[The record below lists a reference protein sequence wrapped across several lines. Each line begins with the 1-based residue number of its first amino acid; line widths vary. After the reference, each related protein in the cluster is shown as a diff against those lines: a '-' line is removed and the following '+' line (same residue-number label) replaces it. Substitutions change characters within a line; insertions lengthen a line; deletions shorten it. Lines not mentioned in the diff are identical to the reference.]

1 MTMTKTTSPT
11 PYQPPSGSTGRRS
24 VAGILEGIQEIQ
36 RALMV
41 DYARLTAESDERS
54 RSATI
59 VKQQVEVLQAVLD
72 APFSQAGQQ
81 HEDTGDQP

>member
-1 MTMTKTTSPT
+1 MTIAKIDSPT
-11 PYQPPSGSTGRRS
+11 PYQPPAGSNGRRS

-36 RALMV
+36 RALLV
-41 DYARLTAESDERS
+41 DYARLTAEADARS

-59 VKQQVEVLQAVLD
+59 VEQQVRVLQSVLD
-72 APFSQAGQQ
+72 APFSQVGQQ